1 MKIKIKRKKID
12 KKTSNRKTKVTIE
25 LPDNIEVELV
35 QANELKLYELFQWL
49 VVILLPIAAGF
60 WTAYL
65 TVDKA
70 ANLLWSA
77 LAFSGLSVLF
87 VILAALR
94 RKKVFRGSV
103 KKIAYLDSFGNR
115 N

>member
-1 MKIKIKRKKID
+1 MKIKIKRKKKD
-12 KKTSNRKTKVTIE
+12 RKASNRKTKVIIGLPSDIE
-25 LPDNIEVELV
+25 IELV

-49 VVILLPIAAGF
+49 VVILLPVAVGF

-70 ANLLWSA
+70 ANLFWSA
-77 LAFSGLSVLF
+77 LAFSGLSALF
-87 VILAALR
+87 VILAFLR

-103 KKIAYLDSFGNR
+103 KKTAYLDSFRGR